1 MPPVIDQQPIHVS
14 PYLPA
19 DRHHSIGF
27 IKIFHDNVCEV
38 QDLRCGRIVRAAHSP
53 VREVLLRYAFNKV
66 KVERGVLAERLDV
79 LFAHL
84 FPPLVGGVHVSVLAD
99 N

>member
-1 MPPVIDQQPIHVS
+1 MPPIIDQQPIHVS
-14 PYLPA
+14 PYRPLT
-19 DRHHSIGF
+19 DISIGF
-27 IKIFHDNVCEV
+27 IKSFHDNVCEV

-84 FPPLVGGVHVSVLAD
+84 FPPFVGGVHVSVLAD